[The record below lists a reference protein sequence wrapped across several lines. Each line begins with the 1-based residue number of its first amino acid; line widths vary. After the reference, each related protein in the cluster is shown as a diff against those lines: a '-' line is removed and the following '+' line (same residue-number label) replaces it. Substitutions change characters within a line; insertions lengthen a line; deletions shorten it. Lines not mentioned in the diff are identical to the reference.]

1 MLALHPEWL
10 NCGDLCEAEYN
21 HNRLAYLDL
30 CGRSGLAVFY
40 LAMRRGLD
48 LLEAHPHADPKRLAV
63 TGLSGGGW
71 QTIWLSALDT
81 RVAASAPNAGYI
93 GMEARVEN
101 RSDIGDLEQ
110 NPTDMLRVGDYTH
123 LTALLAPRPALL
135 LYNEKDDCCFQTAR
149 ALPSVFEPIL

>member
-21 HNRLAYLDL
+21 HNRLGYLDL

-48 LLEAHPHADPKRLAV
+48 LLDVHPHADRERLVV

-71 QTIWLSALDT
+71 QTIWLSALDP
-81 RVAASAPNAGYI
+81 RVAASVPVAGHI
-93 GMEARVEN
+93 GMAVRIGCRE
-101 RSDIGDLEQ
+101 DIGDLEQ
-110 NPTDMLRVGDYTH
+110 NPSDMLRVG
-123 LTALLAPRPALL
+123 
-135 LYNEKDDCCFQTAR
+135 E
-149 ALPSVFEPIL
+149 